1 MRKGAAWVLLAAL
14 WLVLPVSPARAQS
27 ANATDV
33 PDRFQFEA
41 GGFNMFVSTNMVFN
55 SLTLGGTT
63 VNFEKDLNL
72 PDTAQRGFVEGYWR
86 LARRHQLSISYSRL
100 NRTGSGVSLSH
111 DINWGGNVFPAG
123 ATAMGTLDSSFF
135 SGTYRFAVYRNSSF
149 EVGPAVGFGYLKL
162 TAGIN
167 ATFSVG
173 GPQGKNVST
182 TLNPETNETTPTGDI
197 GGYANWWLAKR
208 WYARGDL
215 RYIIVK
221 PENTTASI
229 TEGRGSVTW
238 YPWTHFGIGGQY
250 EYTKFRFDRTLLSA
264 SLGGNYRYDGVQLL
278 GVVAF

>member
-1 MRKGAAWVLLAAL
+1 MRKRAVLLL
-14 WLVLPVSPARAQS
+14 MSVVWLLAPVSRARAQS
-27 ANATDV
+27 ATDV
-33 PDRFQFEA
+33 PDRFQIDA

-55 SLTLGGTT
+55 SLSLGGTT

-86 LARRHQLSISYSRL
+86 LARRHQISVSYSRL
-100 NRTGSGVSLSH
+100 NRTGSSVSLMH

-123 ATAMGTLDSSFF
+123 ATAQGELDSSFF
-135 SGTYRFAVYRNSSF
+135 SGTYRLAVYRNSSF
-149 EVGPAVGFGYLKL
+149 EVGPAVGFGYLSL

-167 ATFSVG
+167 ATFSVS
-173 GPQGKNVST
+173 GPQGKAVST
-182 TLNPETNETTPTGDI
+182 TLNPKTTETTPTGDI
-197 GGYANWWLAKR
+197 GGYANWWLSKR
-208 WYARGDL
+208 WYARGDF

-229 TEGRGSVTW
+229 TEGRGSLAW

-250 EYTKFRFDRTLLSA
+250 EYTKFRFDRTLLST

-278 GVVAF
+278 GVLAF